1 MARHEIA
8 LDGARGIEIVV
19 RGDFVLAGNDQ
30 ETALLDD
37 DSDEFTPLPLER
49 RDDVIRID
57 VPGDARLTV
66 PRALQ
71 VRVAQV
77 DGDLRAVD
85 LGTGLEVANVHGDAT
100 LQHIGGP
107 VSCESVMGDLR
118 VREVDGELE
127 CGRVAGDL
135 DVDRVR
141 GPVRLTGSIDGDL
154 DVADVA
160 DDVTVSAVHG
170 DLSVQGCGA
179 LQAGTISGDG
189 RIENTRGEV
198 HLERVSGDAK
208 IEDCQAAVAIENVD
222 GDLSATNVAAGLK
235 VSNVGGDARLNTGFA
250 PGATFDMRVHG
261 STRLAVMGEPGQ
273 VSARFDLHSRSG
285 RIANDLPLENADRNP
300 NRLQGQLAGGSAT
313 VRVDSD
319 GPITLTG
326 REGGFDWGSMGN
338 LFGDISKDFAD
349 AFGAFASA
357 GGGEFEGRIREQA
370 EKFGRQAEEVARK
383 ASERAQRHAERMAR
397 QAERQGQRWGAGAG
411 NWWRPPS
418 PPQPPPRPAPP
429 AGKRAGSSEER
440 LMILRMVADGRVT
453 AEEAARL
460 LDALG

>member
-8 LDGARGIEIVV
+8 LNGARGIEVVV

-37 DSDEFTPLPLER
+37 DSDEFAPLPLER
-49 RDDVIRID
+49 RDDVIRIE
-57 VPGDARLTV
+57 VPGDGRLTV
-66 PRALQ
+66 PRALA
-71 VRVAQV
+71 VRVARV

-85 LGTGLEVANVHGDAT
+85 LGTGLEIAQVNGDAT

-107 VSCESVMGDLR
+107 VSCQAVMGDLR
-118 VREVDGELE
+118 VREIDGELD
-127 CGRVAGDL
+127 CGRVAGDI

-141 GPVRLTGSIDGDL
+141 GPVRLSDAIDGDL
-154 DVADVA
+154 DLADVA
-160 DDVTVSAVHG
+160 DDVTANAVHG
-170 DLSVQGCGA
+170 DLTVQGCGGLRA
-179 LQAGTISGDG
+179 ESISGDG
-189 RIENTRGEV
+189 RIENARGEV

-208 IEDCQAAVAIENVD
+208 IEDCQGIVTIENVD
-222 GDLSATNVAAGLK
+222 GDLSATNVTAGLE
-235 VSNVGGDARLNTGFA
+235 VSNVGGDARLTTGFA
-250 PGATFDMRVHG
+250 PGANFAIRVHG
-261 STRLAVMGEPGQ
+261 SARLAVMGEPGQ
-273 VSARFDLHSRSG
+273 VSARFDLRTPSG
-285 RIANDLPLENADRNP
+285 RIANDLPLENADRSP
-300 NRLQGQLAGGSAT
+300 NRLQGELAGGSAT
-313 VRVDSD
+313 VRVESD

-357 GGGEFEGRIREQA
+357 GSGEFEGRIREHA
-370 EKFGRQAEEVARK
+370 EKIGRQAEEVARK

-411 NWWRPPS
+411 GWWRPPS
-418 PPQPPPRPAPP
+418 PPQPPPRPATPP
-429 AGKRAGSSEER
+429 SQRPGSSEER
-440 LMILRMVADGRVT
+440 LMILRMVADGRIT